1 MHSVARGMFMTISP
15 LEFLLLNGFLVKF
28 GAYDREKLNYY
39 MGLVS
44 SDKLFGHQIRCGFD
58 LQYFWQH

>member
-1 MHSVARGMFMTISP
+1 MFMIISP

-28 GAYDREKLNYY
+28 GTYAREKLNYY

-44 SDKLFGHQIRCGFD
+44 CDKLFGHQISCGFE